1 MKSGSS
7 SLSIRDALAQLA
19 QLLDEPWTDQGD
31 QLRDARDQDDHR
43 EGLLLEQLE
52 LALGDGES
60 APLRSESLKETRKSH
75 PRLISMCSDFE
86 RDGRKLLRQAA
97 LVVRLS
103 ARSYDPDE
111 APPPELRN
119 AIASL
124 VDAVEKYLLLEA
136 DLAGEAAQDLGGEG

>member
-31 QLRDARDQDDHR
+31 Q
-43 EGLLLEQLE
+43 
-52 LALGDGES
+52 
-60 APLRSESLKETRKSH
+60 
-75 PRLISMCSDFE
+75 
-86 RDGRKLLRQAA
+86 RQAA